1 MIISKTPFRIS
12 LIGGGTDFPSYYKKK
27 GGLVIGGTI
36 DKYCYVTTR
45 FLPKVFDYKHRIVW
59 SKNEVVNSNNEILHP
74 TVKSVFNYLKINKG
88 LEVHYQGD
96 LQKNSGLGT
105 SSSFCV
111 GLINSIKRLYN
122 NNTSSIDLAKIAIH
136 IEQNIMK
143 ENSGSQDQ
151 IWAAYGGFNSIE
163 FNKKNEFNVKK
174 ISLSKSKMNKLNDN
188 LFLIYTGIHKYSHI
202 IEGDKIK
209 NFKKN
214 IVLLDQIFLLAKE
227 FKSTILKSNNLD
239 FIGDLLNE
247 YWFLKKKLSSKVSNL
262 KIDEIYNECINAGA
276 SGGKIIGSGGGGFLL
291 MYCKKKFHNNLK
303 RKLYKLPV
311 INFKFVND
319 GSKIIFNNKN

>member
-12 LIGGGTDFPSYYKKK
+12 LIGGGTDFPYYYKKK

-36 DKYCYVTTR
+36 DKYCYVTAR
-45 FLPKVFDYKHRIVW
+45 FLPNVFDYKHRIVW
-59 SKNEVVNSNNEILHP
+59 SKNEVVNNNNEIFHP
-74 TVKSVFNYLKINKG
+74 TVKAVFNYLKIKKG

-111 GLINSIKRLYN
+111 GLINSIKKLYKI
-122 NNTSSIDLAKIAIH
+122 NTSSLDLANTAIH
-136 IEQNIMK
+136 IEQNLMK

-151 IWAAYGGFNSIE
+151 IWASYGGFNSIE
-163 FNKKNEFNVKK
+163 FNNKSAFKVKK
-174 ISLSKSKMNKLNDN
+174 IPLAKSKIKTLNNN

-202 IEGDKIK
+202 IEGDKML

-214 IVLLDQIFLLAKE
+214 IIFLDQIHLLAKE
-227 FKSTILKSNNLD
+227 FKSTIIKNDNLD

-247 YWFLKKKLSSKVSNL
+247 YWFLKKKLSNKVSNS

-291 MYCKKKFHNNLK
+291 MYCKKKFHNTFKK
-303 RKLYKLPV
+303 RLQKLPIV
-311 INFKFVND
+311 SFKFVEE
-319 GSKIIFNNKN
+319 GGKIIFENKD

>member
-36 DKYCYVTTR
+36 DKYCYVTAR

-59 SKNEVVNSNNEILHP
+59 SKNEVVNNNNEIFHP
-74 TVKSVFNYLKINKG
+74 TVRSVFNYLKISKG
-88 LEVHYQGD
+88 LEIHYQGD

-111 GLINSIKRLYN
+111 GLINSIKKLHN
-122 NNTSSIDLAKIAIH
+122 KNISSENLANTAIH

-151 IWAAYGGFNSIE
+151 IWASYGGFNSIE
-163 FNKKNEFNVKK
+163 FNKKSKFKVRK
-174 ISLSKSKMNKLNDN
+174 IPLIRTKINKLNGN

-202 IEGDKIK
+202 IEGDKML
-209 NFKKN
+209 NFKEN
-214 IVLLDQIFLLAKE
+214 IVLLDQIHCLAKE
-227 FKSTILKSNNLD
+227 FKSTIIKNNNLD

-247 YWFLKKKLSSKVSNL
+247 YWSLKKKT
-262 KIDEIYNECINAGA
+262 
-276 SGGKIIGSGGGGFLL
+276 F
-291 MYCKKKFHNNLK
+291 
-303 RKLYKLPV
+303 
-311 INFKFVND
+311 
-319 GSKIIFNNKN
+319 